1 MDPERWLDV
10 HVHDYLIKRGFN
22 VCPPAFKVEAS
33 VNPDFNAIDV
43 PAGFLFELWS
53 VFWNSTNAMI
63 TTGGDIDDAVAT
75 CLENMKALLTWAMEY
90 QQQQGGRLEQVYLV
104 QYYSKRCILY
114 STLNQSIDLSS
125 LMVDSFPN
133 MLFSYIL
140 SSVINSYKEVIL
152 TGISCYPELRLAEV
166 NSIDASSSM
175 VIACHLSA
183 DGKLLATS
191 DHDKKAVLWHANTLE
206 GKATLEE
213 HTSVITDIRFGPC
226 MTRLAT
232 SSLDKTV
239 RVWDTN
245 NPGSSL
251 CRFTRHTCGVMS
263 LDFHPIKDIVCSS
276 DANGEIKYW
285 SVNSGGCATV
295 FKDCACQVR
304 FQPLIGRFLAAA
316 TANAVLIL
324 DAETQ
329 TCYHTLKGHQEPIH
343 TVCWDHSG
351 ELLASVSDKSVRI
364 WTMGAGNE
372 WSMETWNF
380 IDNTA
385 KRMTA
390 QQGVIASLDASTV
403 TAAVDLP
410 DMEMLYSSCKLHNQ
424 SCILF
429 SAITASYVP

>member
-10 HVHDYLIKRGFN
+10 HVHDYLIKRGFS

-90 QQQQGGRLEQVYLV
+90 QQQQGGRLEQIALRRRMS
-104 QYYSKRCILY
+104 YSGGPG
-114 STLNQSIDLSS
+114 TANG
-125 LMVDSFPN
+125 N
-133 MLFSYIL
+133 
-140 SSVINSYKEVIL
+140 SVINSYKEVIL

-245 NPGSSL
+245 NPGASL

-403 TAAVDLP
+403 TGMIV
-410 DMEMLYSSCKLHNQ
+410 
-424 SCILF
+424 
-429 SAITASYVP
+429 SASHDKIVKIWR

>member
-1 MDPERWLDV
+1 MYLMNDVEHSKLKSHDLRLDV
-10 HVHDYLIKRGFN
+10 HVHDYLVKRGFD

-33 VNPDFNAIDV
+33 VNPDFNAVDV
-43 PAGFLFELWS
+43 PASFLFELWS
-53 VFWNSTNAMI
+53 VFWNATNAMI
-63 TTGGDIDDAVAT
+63 TTGGDIDDAVA
-75 CLENMKALLTWAMEY
+75 
-90 QQQQGGRLEQVYLV
+90 
-104 QYYSKRCILY
+104 SCIEKEHEGSVDVGDGV
-114 STLNQSIDLSS
+114 STTARWPIRA
-125 LMVDSFPN
+125 
-133 MLFSYIL
+133 
-140 SSVINSYKEVIL
+140 
-152 TGISCYPELRLAEV
+152 ELRLAEV

-175 VIACHLSA
+175 VIACHFSA

-239 RVWDTN
+239 RVWDAN

-251 CRFTRHTCGVMS
+251 CKFTRHTCGVMS
-263 LDFHPIKDIVCSS
+263 LDFHPNKDIVCSS

-343 TVCWDHSG
+343 SVCWDHSG

-364 WTMGAGNE
+364 WTMGTGNE
-372 WSMETWNF
+372 WSLETWNF
-380 IDNTA
+380 IDNNT

-403 TAAVDLP
+403 TVVGVSAVDLP
-410 DMEMLYSSCKLHNQ
+410 DNTTKTKTGG
-424 SCILF
+424 
-429 SAITASYVP
+429 SA

>member
-1 MDPERWLDV
+1 MVGNGFVCKSVLVFFKALFVLMLDV
-10 HVHDYLIKRGFN
+10 HVHDYLVKRGFD

-33 VNPDFNAIDV
+33 LNPDFNAVDV

-53 VFWNSTNAMI
+53 VFWNATNAMI
-63 TTGGDIDDAVAT
+63 TTGGDIDDAVAS
-75 CLENMKALLTWAMEY
+75 CIENMKALLTWAMEY
-90 QQQQGGRLEQVYLV
+90 QQQHGGRLEQCNKL
-104 QYYSKRCILY
+104 L
-114 STLNQSIDLSS
+114 
-125 LMVDSFPN
+125 
-133 MLFSYIL
+133 
-140 SSVINSYKEVIL
+140 KEVIL

-175 VIACHLSA
+175 VIACHFSA

-245 NPGSSL
+245 NPGTSL
-251 CRFTRHTCGVMS
+251 CKFTRHTCGVMS
-263 LDFHPIKDIVCSS
+263 LDFHPYKDIVCSS

-295 FKDCACQVR
+295 FK
-304 FQPLIGRFLAAA
+304 
-316 TANAVLIL
+316 
-324 DAETQ
+324 
-329 TCYHTLKGHQEPIH
+329 GHQEPIH
-343 TVCWDHSG
+343 SVCWDHSG

-364 WTMGAGNE
+364 WTMGTGNE
-372 WSMETWNF
+372 WSLETWNF
-380 IDNTA
+380 TDNTT

-403 TAAVDLP
+403 TGMIV
-410 DMEMLYSSCKLHNQ
+410 
-424 SCILF
+424 
-429 SAITASYVP
+429 SASHDKIVKIWR